1 MTAMSRLQKQL
12 LIVTLGI
19 VALGALL
26 RGASEPISNKPALA
40 LHTSTVVA
48 TPFGPIEY
56 REAGSGVPF
65 PAVHGSGGGYDQ
77 GMAFAAPL
85 AHPGFRVIATS
96 RFGYLRR
103 DAVTHQ
109 DGLLHLR

>member
-65 PAVHGSGGGYDQ
+65 LAVPGSGGGYDQ

-85 AHPGFRVIATS
+85 AHPGIRVIAMPGS
-96 RFGYLRR
+96 
-103 DAVTHQ
+103 AI
-109 DGLLHLR
+109 